1 MISRSQSL
9 SKASTPGEMEGNNLG
24 EGIPDLHVFR
34 ISTAHAWGT
43 WGLWS
48 IEPWKRPLSQLEP
61 GWGCPP
67 VLAWNHCPLLSPCC
81 PDPGLLKCHLSR
93 SGSVGSPPRHSDLC
107 RDLKDALSQSS
118 PSSGV
123 KGLVRFAS
131 PVPLLASSFMSLLIF
146 WSCRCRFFLLACC
159 LPHPTNSS
167 PRAQGF
173 LRLEMCDKG
182 FQTNPNALWTTH
194 FLRAFLLVQQ
204 IGLQCSRF
212 QSILD
217 KVAVKITQTFHW
229 FQYQS
234 RA

>member
-1 MISRSQSL
+1 MGVVIHRAVKTTSFPVGAWVRLSSCLGLESLPTVVPMLSWPGAPQAPPLQVGVCGLTTPSFRSL
-9 SKASTPGEMEGNNLG
+9 
-24 EGIPDLHVFR
+24 
-34 ISTAHAWGT
+34 
-43 WGLWS
+43 
-48 IEPWKRPLSQLEP
+48 
-61 GWGCPP
+61 
-67 VLAWNHCPLLSPCC
+67 
-81 PDPGLLKCHLSR
+81 
-93 SGSVGSPPRHSDLC
+93 
-107 RDLKDALSQSS
+107 RDLKAALSQSS
-118 PSSGV
+118 PNRGV

-173 LRLEMCDKG
+173 LRLETCDKG

-229 FQYQS
+229 FRYQS